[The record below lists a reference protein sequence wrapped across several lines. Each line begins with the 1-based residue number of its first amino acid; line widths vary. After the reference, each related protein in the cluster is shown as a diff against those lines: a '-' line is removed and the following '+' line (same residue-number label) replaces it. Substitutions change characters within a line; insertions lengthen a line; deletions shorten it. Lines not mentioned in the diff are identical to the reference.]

1 MALYDDL
8 DTKQVQRTDQID
20 GWSSGIKLL
29 ATQNQMIALKKKMTV
44 PRKNTV
50 SLPTV
55 FKMD

>member
-8 DTKQVQRTDQID
+8 DTKQVQRTDKID

-29 ATQNQMIALKKKMTV
+29 ASQNQMLALKKKITL

-50 SLPTV
+50 SI
-55 FKMD
+55 